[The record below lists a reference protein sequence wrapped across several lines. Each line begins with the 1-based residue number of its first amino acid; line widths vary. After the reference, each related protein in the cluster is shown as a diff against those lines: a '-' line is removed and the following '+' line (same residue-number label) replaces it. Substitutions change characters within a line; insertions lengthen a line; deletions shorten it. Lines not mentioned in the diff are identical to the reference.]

1 MRPKTIRKMVRI
13 DVSDSA
19 GTTEDA
25 PAPNSKLGLLLG
37 LLGALVLGGGGFYAA
52 YSGLIGGSGGAGHG
66 GAPPVVAVPADAGI
80 GFVPLEPLVV
90 SLGHAATNRY
100 LRFSAQLEIK
110 EGFRDEVVLLEPRV
124 LDVLNGFLRAV
135 DSHDIESP
143 EALGWLRAQML
154 RRVQVVTGEGRVRDL
169 LITEFVLN

>member
-1 MRPKTIRKMVRI
+1 MS
-13 DVSDSA
+13 DVA
-19 GTTEDA
+19 EITEDA
-25 PAPNSKLGLLLG
+25 PAPGGRKGLLLG

-52 YSGLIGGSGGAGHG
+52 YSGLIGGAADTAHEGDS
-66 GAPPVVAVPADAGI
+66 PPVVKSADPAI
-80 GFVPLEPLVV
+80 GFVPLDPLVV

-100 LRFSAQLEIK
+100 LRFSAQLEIDQQY
-110 EGFRDEVVLLEPRV
+110 RDEVELLQPRV

-135 DSHDIESP
+135 DSRDIESP
-143 EALGWLRAQML
+143 ESLGWLRAQML